1 MHIKEYLDIMIKRVF
16 GFCLVFILS
25 SCLISKQD
33 RRINKD
39 FNFFQKGIDS
49 IKTVAYKDLIIQ
61 NYDLLSIQVISNS
74 LNQDQVSIFSSLNNG
89 GINGTGTFVAQTL
102 ANTVGYMVDQDGFI
116 VLPIIGKTKAA
127 GFTRAK
133 LAEIIKDSIEHT
145 QLIKNPNVLVR
156 FIQLRVSVL
165 GEVKAP
171 GIKVFSTDK
180 ITILDAIAASND
192 LTDRGRRDN
201 IIIIREEGGET
212 KTILI
217 DLRNTNFIQKEGYQL
232 KQNDIVYV
240 NANDIKLKEVNT
252 NPNLIRDIQIGLFA
266 TSVLSLILSGINV
279 FKK

>member
-1 MHIKEYLDIMIKRVF
+1 MHINEYLDIMIKRVF
-16 GFCLVFILS
+16 WVSLVFVLS
-25 SCLISKQD
+25 SCLISKQN

-49 IKTVAYKDLIIQ
+49 IKTITYKDLIIQ
-61 NYDLLSIQVISNS
+61 KYDLLSIQVISNS
-74 LNQDQVSIFSSLNNG
+74 LNQEQVSIFSSLNNG
-89 GINGTGTFVAQTL
+89 GIVGGGNFVAQTL

-116 VLPIIGKTKAA
+116 ILPIIGKTKAA

-145 QLIKNPNVLVR
+145 QLIKDPNVLVR
-156 FIQLRVSVL
+156 FIQLKVSVL
-165 GEVKAP
+165 GEVKSP

-201 IIIIREEGGET
+201 IIIIREEAGET

-232 KQNDIVYV
+232 KQNDIIYV

-266 TSVLSLILSGINV
+266 TSVLSLILSGVNV

>member
-1 MHIKEYLDIMIKRVF
+1 MIKRVF

-279 FKK
+279 FKN

>member
-1 MHIKEYLDIMIKRVF
+1 MIKRVF
-16 GFCLVFILS
+16 GFCLVFVLS